1 MTEIW
6 LIRHGQTDWN
16 LARRYQGQADIPLND
31 TGIEQARTLART
43 LIGEKFDAIF
53 ASDLS
58 RAVQTAS
65 ILADVVNLPIIT
77 DRRLREICQGSWE
90 GLSMDEVKEKY
101 ADDFRRGA
109 EDPAYSRAPGGE
121 SVAEV
126 TSRMIEAA
134 NERAEQYPDGR
145 ILFVSHGL
153 AVSTLHCMANNIPLN
168 QVYQYI
174 PDNAVPLRIHW
185 PLNGY

>member
-31 TGIEQARTLART
+31 TGIEQAKILARA
-43 LIGEKFDAIF
+43 LAGEKFDAIF

-58 RAVQTAS
+58 RAAQTAS
-65 ILADVVNLPIIT
+65 FLAAVLDLPVHT
-77 DRRLREICQGSWE
+77 DIRLREICQGSWE

-126 TSRMIEAA
+126 SARMSEAA
-134 NERAEQYPDGR
+134 NEKARQYPEGR

-153 AVSTLHCMANNIPLN
+153 AVSTLHCRANHIPLN

-174 PDNAVPLRIHW
+174 PENAVPLRVHW
-185 PLNGY
+185 PPNGF